1 MEASNEVK
9 IISMLGE
16 MNNKITEIGLNI
28 KDIRERMNKNF
39 SLIVDSQITTNEKL
53 DKIND
58 SIEEIK
64 LDVNRLYL
72 KIEENQ
78 EEKVDLVILPILS
91 KYRGNT
97 NVLLYYAKDK
107 VTKMAPGSFKV
118 EVSDIL
124 LTELK
129 NVLGE
134 ENVKCVF

>member
-64 LDVNRLYL
+64 FRLSVTEAGVGL
-72 KIEENQ
+72 NSSKIKEIAHIN
-78 EEKVDLVILPILS
+78 K
-91 KYRGNT
+91 
-97 NVLLYYAKDK
+97 
-107 VTKMAPGSFKV
+107 
-118 EVSDIL
+118 
-124 LTELK
+124 
-129 NVLGE
+129 
-134 ENVKCVF
+134 